1 LWRIVK
7 GLKFHWFRSSRIVF
21 VEGRDIRYMQ
31 VSYLTALE
39 KYQEE
44 SHQIVYACDTYSIVA
59 IPHKRTGVTVVQWVY
74 LHLYQEGSNSSYSEW
89 TLLME
94 FK

>member
-1 LWRIVK
+1 VIR
-7 GLKFHWFRSSRIVF
+7 FHWFRSSRSVF
-21 VEGRDIRYMQ
+21 IEEHDIRYMQ

-44 SHQIVYACDTYSIVA
+44 SHQIVYICDKYYIVA
-59 IPHKRTGVTVVQWVY
+59 IPNKRTGVNIVQWVS
-74 LHLYQEGSNSSYSEW
+74 LHPYQEGSSSSYSES